1 MSEIIKNRI
10 VISKNSSQAIL
21 DIFLK
26 DSSLWDWNLYLNNH
40 TILSF
45 KKIVPYLNLWKE
57 ALSLILNFDKVFRVL
72 IVGGGNQLL
81 SNYVLNFPSN
91 ITVLDPLCFDYLNS
105 ELNTVLSL
113 TDGVNIQTSDELD
126 TRKLCLLDMTLE
138 EAIEDE
144 CFELEEFDLVIVDN
158 FIDNLYERSGMYSK
172 HIPKIYYDLIKD
184 KGFLVINQK
193 FSIKK
198 ITSKSLTEYPSE
210 TIKIIKQNNKYYTQY
225 LNNLNNLLCETD
237 FLSKHNQR
245 VAVYSK
251 VFTGGDLSQC

>member
-1 MSEIIKNRI
+1 MSEIIKNTS
-10 VISKNSSQAIL
+10 VISKNSNQILL

-26 DSSLWDWNLYLNNH
+26 DSNICDWNLHFNKHL
-40 TILSF
+40 ILSY
-45 KKIVPYLNLWKE
+45 KKIIPYLNLWRE
-57 ALSLILNFDKVFRVL
+57 SLSLILNLDKVFRVL

-91 ITVLDPLCFDYLNS
+91 VTVLDPFCFDYVDS
-105 ELNTVLSL
+105 ELNSVLTL
-113 TDGVNIQTSDELD
+113 KTELNIQTEDILD

-144 CFELEEFDLVIVDN
+144 CFSPEEFDLILVDN
-158 FIDNLYERSGMYSK
+158 FIDNLYEKSGMYSK
-172 HIPKIYYDLIKD
+172 NTPKLYYDLLKD

-210 TIKIIKQNNKYYTQY
+210 TIKIIKQNNKYYTKY

-237 FLSKHNQR
+237 FIGKHNQR
-245 VAVYSK
+245 IAVYSK
-251 VFTGGDLSQC
+251 VFTGGDLGQC